1 MKNIFLLTLFIIL
14 SLTSFS
20 QKKPKV
26 QTEFI
31 STSSQCDA
39 CKERIEGKLNYTK
52 GIKSAELDLETN
64 KIEVK
69 FSTKKINLLE
79 IKQILNQLGYDANES
94 KAKKEDVEKLP
105 KCCQPK
111 VMNQVDSVS
120 YLIGKS
126 IGGNIAREM
135 PEVNRDLML
144 QGLLN
149 EINAVESLIVDDG
162 GKTISSY
169 FENKTAQKAA
179 ENAKVFEANKAKGVA
194 FLENNKKDPKV
205 KVTASGLQYKVITM
219 GKGPKPTDTS
229 NVKVHYHGTTPEGK
243 VFDSSVDRGEPI
255 TFALNQVILGWIEG
269 LQLMPVGSKFMLY
282 IPQELA
288 YGESPQG
295 DVIEPFMPLVF
306 EVELLS
312 IEK

>member
-1 MKNIFLLTLFIIL
+1 MKNIFLLTFFIVL

-52 GIKSAELDLETN
+52 GIKSAELDIETN

-69 FSTKKINLLE
+69 FSAKKITLLE

-179 ENAKVFEANKAKGVA
+179 ENAKVFEVNKAKGLA

-219 GKGPKPTDTS
+219 GKGPKPSDTS
-229 NVKVHYHGTTPEGK
+229 KVKVHYHGTTPEGK

-295 DVIEPFMPLVF
+295 DIIEPFMPLVF